1 MAKVEFLVNF
11 KVRQMAKVEFLLK
24 FYFAPNGKSRIFK
37 VRQMAK
43 VEFLVEFLKCAKWQ
57 K

>member
-1 MAKVEFLVNF
+1 MES
-11 KVRQMAKVEFLLK
+11 
-24 FYFAPNGKSRIFK
+24 APNGKSRIFK

-43 VEFLVEFLKCAKWQ
+43 VEFLKCAKWQ